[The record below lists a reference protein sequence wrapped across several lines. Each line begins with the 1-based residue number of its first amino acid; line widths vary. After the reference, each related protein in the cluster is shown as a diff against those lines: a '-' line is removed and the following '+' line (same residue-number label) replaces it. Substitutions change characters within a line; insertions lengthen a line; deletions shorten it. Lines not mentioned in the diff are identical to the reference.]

1 MVLFLVVVG
10 IFVLSVA
17 IGSAIG
23 SGLARLVLLW
33 MERGSRLAGARP
45 RHHHALTTRAS

>member
-1 MVLFLVVVG
+1 MVLFLVVVA

-33 MERGSRLAGARP
+33 MERGLIASRAHDLDT
-45 RHHHALTTRAS
+45 TTR